1 MTTRAP
7 TAAPAM
13 TEPAPVERLEFGP
26 ALQNLVATYWE
37 HAEVE
42 GTVSTEEDTVSALQ
56 FLFGSLA
63 YELGRVD
70 GVARLHGVERQ
81 HTLQLL
87 GKAFAEGKLAALQQ
101 HHQTAKDCAC
111 EASAA
116 LLRELEF
123 N

>member
-1 MTTRAP
+1 MTARVP
-7 TAAPAM
+7 TVEPVTSEVTS
-13 TEPAPVERLEFGP
+13 TEEMEFGP
-26 ALQNLVATYWE
+26 ALQNLVSTYWE
-37 HAEVE
+37 RVEGE
-42 GTVSTEEDTVSALQ
+42 GTVSSEEDTVNALQ

-101 HHQTAKDCAC
+101 HHQTAKDCGCA
-111 EASAA
+111 ASVA
-116 LLRELEF
+116 LMKELEF